1 MGGVHVSNVL
11 PKRQQHNEGGARP
24 GALLQDVRIQA
35 GEDMIALYVALFLLS
50 PQYVWER
57 HMIRTFHVTLDQL
70 RQGEA
75 VNRRLGAMQPWET
88 SEECKQ

>member
-1 MGGVHVSNVL
+1 
-11 PKRQQHNEGGARP
+11 
-24 GALLQDVRIQA
+24 
-35 GEDMIALYVALFLLS
+35 MIALYVALFLLS